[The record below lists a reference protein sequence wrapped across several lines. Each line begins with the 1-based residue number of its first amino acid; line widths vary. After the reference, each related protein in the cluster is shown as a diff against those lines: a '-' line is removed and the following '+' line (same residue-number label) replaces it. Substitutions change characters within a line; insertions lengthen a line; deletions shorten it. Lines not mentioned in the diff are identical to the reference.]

1 MPPTYVEIPY
11 TRTFSISEY
20 AALQRG
26 VTPRVMEDKWTLFI
40 EHGVLRLVRSWTG
53 FCIFEVD
60 LASTKD
66 GGAVALRARANRD
79 ESQYGGDDAY
89 DPALLSFLIDN
100 LVLGL
105 ARPFP
110 LPPGEKPSPERGH
123 GLLQH
128 HLTGT
133 GYPEVAFEDY
143 ARAPSD
149 LSTKPAG
156 E

>member
-1 MPPTYVEIPY
+1 MPPAHSEIPY
-11 TRTFSISEY
+11 ERIFSAIDY

-26 VTPRVMEDKWTLFI
+26 VTPRAMEDKWILFI
-40 EHGVLRLVRSWTG
+40 ENGVLRLVRSWTG

-60 LASTKD
+60 LAANED
-66 GGAVALRARANRD
+66 GGAVARYARANRD

-89 DPALLSFLIDN
+89 DPFLLSFLIDN
-100 LVLGL
+100 LVLGR

-143 ARAPSD
+143 ARTATDRSPERTD
-149 LSTKPAG
+149 